1 MNYIITF
8 ATTTAAIQCDSMIK
22 ADPINAKLIPIPAF
36 LKAGCGF
43 ACLFQNSEEADL
55 RAWLQ
60 NTAVAYET
68 LIQVEIGIESDIK
81 LAPTERTAKD

>member
-1 MNYIITF
+1 MHYVVTF
-8 ATTTAAIQCDSMIK
+8 STTSDALACDSCIK
-22 ADPINAKLIPIPAF
+22 AQSIEAKLIPIPAF

-68 LIQVEIGIESDIK
+68 LIQVEVDIESDIK

>member
-22 ADPINAKLIPIPAF
+22 ADPINAKLIPIPGF

-43 ACLFQNSEEADL
+43 ACLFQNVQKEKVES
-55 RAWLQ
+55 WIGK
-60 NTAVAYET
+60 NNISYET
-68 LIQVEIGIESDIK
+68 LIEVIYENGLISPK
-81 LAPTERTAKD
+81 A